1 MSTEA
6 ELVKQISATAFT
18 EAIDLMACLG
28 VLRESESLG
37 VAQALQRANAFR
49 AATIVQMALVQ
60 RVLMTVERAFA
71 PVNRP
76 KSDRHARVAFKHL
89 SDPKIFN
96 EVAKAG
102 SRKPLHQACTI
113 WDTYDADPRRK
124 RLKYYR
130 DRVVAHTG
138 EQDPAI
144 PVPLVRE
151 LTSYAMGTADA
162 LARLARGSGVV
173 QLQLGV
179 QTAPYDASAKAFW
192 KVWR

>member
-1 MSTEA
+1 MSAEA

-37 VAQALQRANAFR
+37 VAHALQTANASR
-49 AATIVQMALVQ
+49 AAIIVQKALLQ

-71 PVNRP
+71 PVNRS
-76 KSDRHARVAFKHL
+76 KSDRHARVAFEHL

-102 SRKPLHQACTI
+102 SRKQLQQARTTWRI
-113 WDTYDADPRRK
+113 YDQDARR
-124 RLKYYR
+124 RQLRHYR
-130 DRVVAHTG
+130 DKVVAHTG
-138 EQDPAI
+138 MRNPSI
-144 PVPLVRE
+144 PTPLVRE

-162 LARLARGSGVV
+162 LA
-173 QLQLGV
+173 
-179 QTAPYDASAKAFW
+179 
-192 KVWR
+192 